1 MTLREALSISR
12 PEKAFAWSEDRAI
25 WVALVIYD
33 ADVYGSYVYW
43 DRRIWRGDP
52 PVNMEPLDICDPPPR
67 LRDLDWTPHK
77 PLQPLEQLATALED
91 LPR

>member
-1 MTLREALSISR
+1 MDLREAISISR
-12 PEKAFAWSEDRAI
+12 SGKAFAWTECGSV

-33 ADVYGSYVYW
+33 EDVYGTHVYW
-43 DRRIWRGDP
+43 DRRIWNGED
-52 PVNMEPLDICDPPPR
+52 PVNMEPFDICDPPPR